1 MIGVG
6 CIPPKTAIQGPR
18 FVVELAS
25 VYCCAVSDG
34 PGTTETFG
42 ALVTRAG
49 RRRPAYFMLRDTNL
63 IHQDMESENAKR
75 GRWNVAHN
83 AGIVSLAVM
92 ASRVLG
98 LVRDQVFAILFG
110 AGFHFDAF
118 LTAFR
123 IPNLLRDLFAEGAL
137 SAAFVTTFSQVLAT
151 RGEKEAIRLSN
162 RVATLMTLV
171 ITAISLIAWWYAPA
185 IVQLLAP
192 GFFDVPGKAE
202 LTVKLTRIMIPF
214 LLFIALAAQ
223 AMGILN
229 ARGRFGIPA
238 LASAFFNIGSIVGGL
253 LLGFL
258 VGPAIGLSGIE
269 GMAYGTLIGGFL
281 QFAVQ
286 WPSLLRTGFSYR
298 PMISLRD
305 PGVRQIFSLMGPAII
320 GTAAVQV
327 NVFVNTNFAS
337 SIIDPG
343 TGAVANGP
351 VSWLSYAFRFMQ
363 FPIGVFGVAIATAA
377 LPPLSRSSAQTD
389 YNEFRRTLAHS
400 LALVFLLCVPS
411 AVGLAVLGRPIVA
424 LIFQYG
430 RFTAFDT
437 VQTGD
442 ALAAYSIGLAGYAAV
457 KVLSPAFYALG
468 DARTPMLISLGSIA
482 VNYVMNSLLVG
493 PFGHVGLAF
502 STSTVALVNF
512 ILLAFLIR
520 RRIGGLEGSRLGMT
534 LLRICVASI
543 PMAAVAWLVNTFC
556 MTLPLIGIVL
566 KLVSVSASIT
576 LAAII
581 FYGACRLFRVDGL
594 DEAIEAVAGRFLRV
608 LRRK

>member
-1 MIGVG
+1 M
-6 CIPPKTAIQGPR
+6 AA
-18 FVVELAS
+18 LA
-25 VYCCAVSDG
+25 ARLHIDG
-34 PGTTETFG
+34 PHISCYG
-42 ALVTRAG
+42 
-49 RRRPAYFMLRDTNL
+49 MNL
-63 IHQDMESENAKR
+63 IDQDMESENAR
-75 GRWNVAHN
+75 RERANVARH
-83 AGIVSLAVM
+83 AGIISLAVM

-98 LVRDQVFAILFG
+98 LVRDQVFAIFFG
-110 AGFHFDAF
+110 AGLYYDAF

-137 SAAFVTTFSQVLAT
+137 SAAFVTTFTQILQT
-151 RGEKEAIRLSN
+151 KGQKEAIWLSN
-162 RVATLMTLV
+162 RIATLMILV
-171 ITAISLIAWWYAPA
+171 ITAISLIAWWHAPA
-185 IVQLLAP
+185 IVHILAP
-192 GFFDVPGKAE
+192 GFYDVPGKAE
-202 LTVKLTRIMIPF
+202 LTIQLTRIMIPF
-214 LLFIALAAQ
+214 LLLVALAAQ

-238 LASAFFNIGSIVGGL
+238 LASAFFNVGSIVGGL
-253 LLGFL
+253 LLGFV
-258 VGPAIGLSGIE
+258 VGPAIGLSAIE

-286 WPSLLRTGFSYR
+286 WPSLIHTGFSYR
-298 PMISLRD
+298 PMISISD

-337 SIIDPG
+337 SIIDPA

-389 YNEFRRTLAHS
+389 HDEFRQTLAHS

-411 AVGLAVLGRPIVA
+411 AVGLAVLGRPIIA
-424 LIFQYG
+424 LIFEHGQ
-430 RFTAFDT
+430 FTAFDT
-437 VQTGD
+437 IQTSD
-442 ALAAYSIGLAGYAAV
+442 ALAAYAIGLAGYAAV

-468 DARTPMLISLGSIA
+468 DARTPMVISLGSIA
-482 VNYVMNSLLVG
+482 VNYVMNSLLVA

-512 ILLAFLIR
+512 LLLALLIR

-534 LLRICVASI
+534 LLKICAAAI
-543 PMAAVAWLVNTFC
+543 PMAAVAWGVNEFC
-556 MTLPLIGIVL
+556 ASLSMAGIAL
-566 KLVSVSASIT
+566 KLVRVSASIT
-576 LAAII
+576 VAAFV
-581 FYGACRLFRVDGL
+581 FYLACRLLRIEEL
-594 DEAIEAVAGRFLRV
+594 DEATDAIAGKFLRV
-608 LRRK
+608 WKRK